1 MASLSR
7 KLAAAGSIAVLTG
20 GGLFRG
26 DVHAEDINKKTFV
39 PFRVIS
45 NMKERS
51 ALHRSCNPRVASLRR
66 CRKLTMCIE
75 FDSPPT
81 SHWVAVLQLGRSS
94 TSLRAQ
100 PSLGRRSF
108 DLTTRSRPL
117 RKRAFSR
124 SA

>member
-45 NMKERS
+45 NTKERS
-51 ALHRSCNPRVASLRR
+51 ALCTARTIRAWPASVVA
-66 CRKLTMCIE
+66 
-75 FDSPPT
+75 
-81 SHWVAVLQLGRSS
+81 GN
-94 TSLRAQ
+94 
-100 PSLGRRSF
+100 
-108 DLTTRSRPL
+108 
-117 RKRAFSR
+117 
-124 SA
+124 